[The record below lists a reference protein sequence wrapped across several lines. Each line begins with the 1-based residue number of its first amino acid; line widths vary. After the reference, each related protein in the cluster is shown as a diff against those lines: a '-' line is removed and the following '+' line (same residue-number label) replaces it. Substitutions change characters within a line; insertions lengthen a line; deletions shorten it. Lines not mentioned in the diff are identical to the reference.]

1 MLSYHAREDGD
12 EEAMS
17 QNGSDITA
25 LKTKVAVVSK
35 VRKRGKYVP
44 REIRIRAYNDAH
56 ELRRRGLSYDE
67 IRNELH
73 RKYGVWIPV
82 PTIIGWLSG
91 KHDPRNGRRIPSL
104 EMLEPSEDLAYT
116 IGVTIGD
123 GSTPVI
129 CDDDGYEQG
138 VISLAAKDKEFV
150 EEAAMRLAR
159 VLNRQPPKIYYD
171 EKSGRYYFRVY
182 SQTLYELLKKPI
194 DVERIRRYVEHCEK
208 CMAAF
213 LRGFFDSEGD
223 VTLNG
228 EMRVANSNYH
238 LLEYVRWLLKMMFD
252 IETTEPKPVHRRGS
266 LMCVKG
272 KQYVRRRDVYRIR
285 VQARSALNFYR
296 RIGFTISRKQER
308 LEEYLRRTGKL

>member
-1 MLSYHAREDGD
+1 
-12 EEAMS
+12 
-17 QNGSDITA
+17 
-25 LKTKVAVVSK
+25 
-35 VRKRGKYVP
+35 
-44 REIRIRAYNDAH
+44 
-56 ELRRRGLSYDE
+56 
-67 IRNELH
+67 
-73 RKYGVWIPV
+73 
-82 PTIIGWLSG
+82 
-91 KHDPRNGRRIPSL
+91 
-104 EMLEPSEDLAYT
+104 MLEPSEDLAYT

-194 DVERIRRYVEHCEK
+194 DIEKIRRYVEHCEK

-238 LLEYVRWLLKMMFD
+238 LLEYVRRLLKMFD
-252 IETTEPKPVHRRGS
+252 IETTEPRPVHRRGS

-296 RIGFTISRKQER
+296 CIGFTVRRKQER

>member
-1 MLSYHAREDGD
+1 MLSYHAREDEG

-25 LKTKVAVVSK
+25 LNTEVAVVSK

-44 REIRIRAYNDAH
+44 REIRIKACNDAQ

-104 EMLEPSEDLAYT
+104 EMLAPSEDLAYT

-194 DVERIRRYVEHCEK
+194 DIEKIRRYVEHCEK

-228 EMRVANSNYH
+228 EMRVANSNYQ

-252 IETTEPKPVHRRGS
+252 IETTEPKPIHRRGS

-296 RIGFTISRKQER
+296 RIGFTIRRKQER

>member
-25 LKTKVAVVSK
+25 LNTKVAVVSK
-35 VRKRGKYVP
+35 VMKRGKYVP
-44 REIRIRAYNDAH
+44 REIRIRACNDAH

-194 DVERIRRYVEHCEK
+194 DIEKIRRYVEHCEK
-208 CMAAF
+208 CIAAF

-238 LLEYVRWLLKMMFD
+238 LLEYVRWLLKMFD
-252 IETTEPKPVHRRGS
+252 IETTEPRPVHRRGS

-296 RIGFTISRKQER
+296 RIGFTIRRKQER

>member
-1 MLSYHAREDGD
+1 
-12 EEAMS
+12 MS
-17 QNGSDITA
+17 QNKPEIAA
-25 LKTKVAVVSK
+25 LTTKVAVVSK
-35 VRKRGKYVP
+35 DRKRGKYLP
-44 REIRIRAYNDAH
+44 RELRIKAYNDAH
-56 ELRRRGLSYDE
+56 ELRKRGLSYNE
-67 IRNELH
+67 TRNELH

-104 EMLEPSEDLAYT
+104 EMLEPSEDLAYI
-116 IGVTIGD
+116 IGETIGD

-159 VLNRQPPKIYYD
+159 VLNRPPPKIYYD

-194 DVERIRRYVEHCEK
+194 DIEKIRRYVEHCEK

-228 EMRVANSNYH
+228 EMRVANSNYL
-238 LLEYVRWLLKMMFD
+238 LLEYVRWLLKMFN

-266 LMCVKG
+266 LMRVKG
-272 KQYVRRRDVYRIR
+272 KQYVRRRDVYHIR

-296 RIGFTISRKQER
+296 RIGFTIRRKQKR